1 MFAVGGQEFGD
12 GGAVDAGNSFEN
24 EAGGRHKRAGIAGGY
39 GGLRV
44 AFFNLV
50 DGNAHGGVFFIFQG
64 KLRGFVHADHF
75 GGVEYGNAIHRR
87 VGCGEGL
94 ADGGFVADHN
104 EVYVLL
110 LFQKGK
116 GTGDGN
122 CET

>member
-1 MFAVGGQEFGD
+1 MRG
-12 GGAVDAGNSFEN
+12 
-24 EAGGRHKRAGIAGGY
+24 
-39 GGLRV
+39 
-44 AFFNLV
+44 AFFDLV

-64 KLRGFVHADHF
+64 KLRGFIHADDF
-75 GGVEYGNAIHRR
+75 GGVEHGNALHRC

>member
-1 MFAVGGQEFGD
+1 M
-12 GGAVDAGNSFEN
+12 AGRSMP
-24 EAGGRHKRAGIAGGY
+24 GMVLRTKRA
-39 GGLRV
+39 V
-44 AFFNLV
+44 AMSAPVLPAETAACALPSLTWLMAMRMEESFLF
-50 DGNAHGGVFFIFQG
+50 FQG
-64 KLRGFVHADHF
+64 KLRGFVHADDF
-75 GGVEYGNAIHRR
+75 GGVEYGNALHRR

-94 ADGGFVADHN
+94 ADGRFVADHN